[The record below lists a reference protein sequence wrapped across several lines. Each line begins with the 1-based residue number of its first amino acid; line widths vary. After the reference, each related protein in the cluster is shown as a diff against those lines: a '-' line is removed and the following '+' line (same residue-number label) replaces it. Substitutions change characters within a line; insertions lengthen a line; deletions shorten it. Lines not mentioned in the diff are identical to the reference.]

1 MPFKTWRERELSLE
15 ACVRALD
22 RKPRPYTWGEE
33 ERALDS
39 VHTKIAAHVA
49 VLDARGLELLK
60 REMQGKLGG
69 VNRKPY
75 NPPEDRAEAYA
86 NDFGDSLAVHYAS
99 VVRQCE
105 AALQAIRAAKEPAR
119 FSFSEL
125 ASARKA
131 VADAAQKAKEA
142 ARAKRLAEAR
152 REQQAA
158 ALRQQQVADL
168 RRRAQQAAS

>member
-1 MPFKTWRERELSLE
+1 MLARATFLVRTRES
-15 ACVRALD
+15 
-22 RKPRPYTWGEE
+22 
-33 ERALDS
+33 S
-39 VHTKIAAHVA
+39 FQNVA
-49 VLDARGLELLK
+49 VA
-60 REMQGKLGG
+60 
-69 VNRKPY
+69 
-75 NPPEDRAEAYA
+75 A
-86 NDFGDSLAVHYAS
+86 NLFT
-99 VVRQCE
+99 
-105 AALQAIRAAKEPAR
+105 K
-119 FSFSEL
+119 L